1 MKHFL
6 LSHMLETPAVIF
18 GLLNIYLAAR
28 ASILNWL
35 FGIFSIC
42 LYAVIF
48 FQVKLYA
55 DMSLNVIFLLLQFYG
70 WHEWLHGGEKRSEL
84 LVTRASTT
92 IYMIA
97 MTATAILFAIIA
109 YILGH
114 YTDSTTVYFDS
125 FTTALSL
132 VAQWMMTRKWIE
144 NWWLWIVVDIISV
157 KMYLIKHLNLT
168 AGLYAIFLGL
178 CVMGYFT
185 WRKALAPK
193 LQLAANA

>member
-1 MKHFL
+1 
-6 LSHMLETPAVIF
+6 MLETPAVIF

-28 ASILNWL
+28 ANILNWL

-42 LYAVIF
+42 LYIVIF

-70 WHEWLHGGEKRSEL
+70 WYEWLHGGEKRSEL
-84 LVTRASTT
+84 RVTH
-92 IYMIA
+92 
-97 MTATAILFAIIA
+97 ATKQVHGIAILATGILFVVVA
-109 YILGH
+109 YILQH

-132 VAQWMMTRKWIE
+132 VAQWMMTRKWLE
-144 NWWLWIVVDIISV
+144 NWWLWIVVDVISV
-157 KMYLIKHLNLT
+157 KMYLIKHLYLT
-168 AGLYAIFLGL
+168 AGLYAVFLFL

-185 WRKALAPK
+185 WKKSLAPR
-193 LQLAANA
+193 LSFASV